1 MYFRGCHCRYGL
13 RPGYSN
19 IKPAASAGD
28 RSEVT
33 SHSLS
38 YSDGDPSL
46 SPAAALCPAPLSAGS
61 YHDLNG
67 PRPSQVPGHRL
78 TVSLTVRLELEPA
91 SGRPASGLRHGAA
104 TVSATV
110 IVTVARVRS

>member
-19 IKPAASAGD
+19 RDIKPAASAGD
-28 RSEVT
+28 RRSEVT

-78 TVSLTVRLELEPA
+78 TVRLELEPA